1 MMKPVP
7 RTLCRRSM
15 SAPIQ
20 CLPGIAAFALLCG
33 VIPAAVAQDTVVLV
47 PETERASVLDQTPAI
62 SGVDPA
68 SQDRPDPTITEAA
81 ILPEQAPDVRQ
92 TVSWR
97 TLLNERGPNSAIAQ
111 PRRLSAEERSAL
123 RLELLR
129 AVRSA
134 YPDDSER

>member
-20 CLPGIAAFALLCG
+20 CLPGIAAITLLCG
-33 VIPAAVAQDTVVLV
+33 VIPAAVAQDTVVFV

-68 SQDRPDPTITEAA
+68 SQDRPDPTIAETI
-81 ILPEQAPDVRQ
+81 ILPEQARDVRQ
-92 TVSWR
+92 SVTWR
-97 TLLNERGPNSAIAQ
+97 ALLNGRGPDSAIAQ

-123 RLELLR
+123 RLDLLR